1 MRANPPKFKAYAE
14 NIQAKWGKSP
24 EDFWRLAVKKGYMRM
39 GKMNAV
45 HADLLKWLKS
55 DIDLGHVYANSI
67 IAYLRARAK
76 DPTQTP
82 NSRKWIKAT
91 WKV

>member
-24 EDFWRLAVKKGYMRM
+24 EEFWRLAIKKGYIQK
-39 GKMNAV
+39 GKLNAE
-45 HADLLKWLKS
+45 HADLLKCLKT
-55 DIDLGHVYANSI
+55 DIGLGHVYANSI

-82 NSRKWIKAT
+82 NARKWIKAT
-91 WKV
+91 WKY